1 MPVCTELNRIDQAV
15 LENLRNYGKKIK
27 RYELSYLVKRDVAC
41 SDLELIN
48 SLKKLSDSDIIL
60 ESGNNEFLLNS

>member
-1 MPVCTELNRIDQAV
+1 MPVNSELNRVDQAV
-15 LENLRNYGKKIK
+15 LENIRNYGTKIK
-27 RYELSYLVKRDVAC
+27 RYKLSYLVKRDIAC

-60 ESGNNEFLLNS
+60 ESGKNEFLLNN